1 MTGSEQDLFEIL
13 SNVGAAKSEY
23 MKAIQSVK
31 KQNFSEVESL
41 FKTGDGYLLA
51 AHKVHTKMIQEE
63 AGGSEPKISLLLV
76 HVEDQLMGCESIKI
90 MAKEFIH
97 VYAQLQD
104 LKKEQTVILNKIT

>member
-41 FKTGDGYLLA
+41 FKTGDGYL
-51 AHKVHTKMIQEE
+51 
-63 AGGSEPKISLLLV
+63 
-76 HVEDQLMGCESIKI
+76 
-90 MAKEFIH
+90 
-97 VYAQLQD
+97 
-104 LKKEQTVILNKIT
+104 